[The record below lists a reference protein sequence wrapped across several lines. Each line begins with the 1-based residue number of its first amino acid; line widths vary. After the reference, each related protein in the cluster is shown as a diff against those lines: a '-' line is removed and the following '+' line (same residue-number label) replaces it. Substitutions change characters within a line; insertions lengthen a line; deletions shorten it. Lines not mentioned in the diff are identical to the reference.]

1 MYYRKCML
9 CGEKES
15 ATISLHNFPR
25 DPQRKA
31 DWKNALNLKESELS
45 PRNRIC
51 SLHFTTKSFVYEGSR
66 CLNRNAV
73 PSLNPSSSHKV
84 SSSEI
89 TSIDF
94 VDVDANSIEA
104 THLSTILSNNGD
116 ITPKPLPPVSRNHSV
131 SNRPN
136 DKKQFKSDFK
146 IKLRAR
152 SGKNRKQISKSF
164 KKQTLQDDKVTQKP
178 KLASKKSFK
187 QEDVL
192 TDKDDIKSIPTEV
205 SSIQSSNPFIF
216 KNITEENTSSEIII
230 SDLEGLDSKNVPL
243 LSLNDSNKPACQNI
257 PILQPLTINDK
268 MGQGVDHLT
277 QILPTSNDLDFFSES
292 SSITANGK
300 YIHKSPDLTRSLN
313 LECWVEDLEPCQLA
327 VYKERKQAEE
337 EVKNQ
342 IDDLIKSCQ
351 FHFLAKNEFVTAI
364 EVFENTQNIIRESQS
379 HTKSESD
386 LSIVHSTDKKRNFTN
401 MDTRLSLKKRKAI
414 ACDKKESVTQPSSR
428 SMLSKKPLDQSSSIT
443 LSKQSEGE
451 IKITPEYI
459 IKEPSANKTYSRH
472 YGKKSAAKSSD
483 TFKKTT
489 EENISNVAKK
499 VHDNTND
506 AVGQSTLVLDRS
518 ESPLSLTASP
528 CMRIDNNI
536 DDRSELDSKIN
547 EALSCRPAELVVWLM
562 KLGLLK
568 SGQICPIH
576 NFNDL
581 TLIVDDDSLS
591 RYPDSGGYVWTSEC
605 CPQKFMSVFSGSI
618 FETAPHPP
626 TVILRLLYHWACQSH
641 INEITKLVN
650 VNDVYVKGMY
660 TWLRAVCTIAT
671 FSHIKML
678 GGDNSVVEV
687 GLITLKPPG
696 RGKYFMVEVLGVF
709 ERSSKLIRLQVFK
722 FNTEKDKTVKCI
734 NVLQP
739 LENWVHSNSTIAIDE
754 SLAKNSLHYFGYTN
768 VIQSENANKNIMD
781 YLRNVVTK
789 MFQNTLSVISLQ
801 IFKQFL
807 DELVWREWFG
817 TTSTD
822 AFNNLVT
829 HIAELTKYTFG
840 PSLIVRLNRVASNPF
855 KISFAKKKIVTARSV
870 LNHIPTLEMETE
882 VSNGNSCIR
891 SEENAESS
899 SKPCDVCICGYANND
914 CNKMAQHLTVFD
926 EKQHEIQNESC
937 EVKRAKIDSKT
948 VNIINWNRPLDSEN
962 NSVNKIIGKSI
973 DSFTN
978 TASSEESQSLED
990 QQLRCIKVEPTCDN
1004 LDN

>member
-292 SSITANGK
+292 SSITAN
-300 YIHKSPDLTRSLN
+300 
-313 LECWVEDLEPCQLA
+313 
-327 VYKERKQAEE
+327 
-337 EVKNQ
+337 
-342 IDDLIKSCQ
+342 
-351 FHFLAKNEFVTAI
+351 
-364 EVFENTQNIIRESQS
+364 ESQS

>member
-31 DWKNALNLKESELS
+31 DWKKALNLKESDLS

-94 VDVDANSIEA
+94 VDVDSNVIPKTDISIQKNQFSSLQSIEA
-104 THLSTILSNNGD
+104 THLSTILSNNED

-216 KNITEENTSSEIII
+216 KNITEENTSSEIIT

-277 QILPTSNDLDFFSES
+277 QILPTSNDLDFVSES
-292 SSITANGK
+292 SSITAN
-300 YIHKSPDLTRSLN
+300 
-313 LECWVEDLEPCQLA
+313 
-327 VYKERKQAEE
+327 
-337 EVKNQ
+337 
-342 IDDLIKSCQ
+342 
-351 FHFLAKNEFVTAI
+351 
-364 EVFENTQNIIRESQS
+364 ESQS

-414 ACDKKESVTQPSSR
+414 ACDKKESVTQPSPR

-891 SEENAESS
+891 PEENAESS

-948 VNIINWNRPLDSEN
+948 VNIINWNRPVDSEN

>member
-31 DWKNALNLKESELS
+31 DWKKALNLKESDLS

-94 VDVDANSIEA
+94 VDVDSNVIPKTDISIQKNQFSSLQSIEA
-104 THLSTILSNNGD
+104 THLSTILSNNED

-216 KNITEENTSSEIII
+216 KNITEENTSSEIIT

-277 QILPTSNDLDFFSES
+277 QILPTSNDLDFVSES
-292 SSITANGK
+292 SSITAN
-300 YIHKSPDLTRSLN
+300 
-313 LECWVEDLEPCQLA
+313 
-327 VYKERKQAEE
+327 
-337 EVKNQ
+337 
-342 IDDLIKSCQ
+342 
-351 FHFLAKNEFVTAI
+351 
-364 EVFENTQNIIRESQS
+364 ESQS

-414 ACDKKESVTQPSSR
+414 ACDKKESVTQPSPR

-472 YGKKSAAKSSD
+472 YGKKSAAKS
-483 TFKKTT
+483 
-489 EENISNVAKK
+489 
-499 VHDNTND
+499 
-506 AVGQSTLVLDRS
+506 
-518 ESPLSLTASP
+518 
-528 CMRIDNNI
+528 
-536 DDRSELDSKIN
+536 
-547 EALSCRPAELVVWLM
+547 
-562 KLGLLK
+562 
-568 SGQICPIH
+568 
-576 NFNDL
+576 
-581 TLIVDDDSLS
+581 
-591 RYPDSGGYVWTSEC
+591 
-605 CPQKFMSVFSGSI
+605 
-618 FETAPHPP
+618 
-626 TVILRLLYHWACQSH
+626 
-641 INEITKLVN
+641 
-650 VNDVYVKGMY
+650 
-660 TWLRAVCTIAT
+660 
-671 FSHIKML
+671 
-678 GGDNSVVEV
+678 
-687 GLITLKPPG
+687 
-696 RGKYFMVEVLGVF
+696 
-709 ERSSKLIRLQVFK
+709 
-722 FNTEKDKTVKCI
+722 
-734 NVLQP
+734 
-739 LENWVHSNSTIAIDE
+739 
-754 SLAKNSLHYFGYTN
+754 
-768 VIQSENANKNIMD
+768 
-781 YLRNVVTK
+781 
-789 MFQNTLSVISLQ
+789 
-801 IFKQFL
+801 
-807 DELVWREWFG
+807 
-817 TTSTD
+817 
-822 AFNNLVT
+822 
-829 HIAELTKYTFG
+829 
-840 PSLIVRLNRVASNPF
+840 
-855 KISFAKKKIVTARSV
+855 
-870 LNHIPTLEMETE
+870 
-882 VSNGNSCIR
+882 
-891 SEENAESS
+891 
-899 SKPCDVCICGYANND
+899 VCICFISKLCLNTSFLAPFLD
-914 CNKMAQHLTVFD
+914 SSVFLID
-926 EKQHEIQNESC
+926 PSGEIFLYQ
-937 EVKRAKIDSKT
+937 KLHIDSY
-948 VNIINWNRPLDSEN
+948 VCYICS
-962 NSVNKIIGKSI
+962 
-973 DSFTN
+973 
-978 TASSEESQSLED
+978 
-990 QQLRCIKVEPTCDN
+990 
-1004 LDN
+1004 